1 MNHAPRGDF
10 YCIVSGVAWLYVKK
24 KKKVVGPLVEI
35 LLFLTF
41 LISYIFLLILSN
53 EIILSAA

>member
-1 MNHAPRGDF
+1 MGI
-10 YCIVSGVAWLYVKK
+10 CKKK